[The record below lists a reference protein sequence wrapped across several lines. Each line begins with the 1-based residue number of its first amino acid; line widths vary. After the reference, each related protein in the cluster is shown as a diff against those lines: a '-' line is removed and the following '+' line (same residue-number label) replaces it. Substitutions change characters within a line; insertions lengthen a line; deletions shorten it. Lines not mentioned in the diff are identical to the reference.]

1 MQLPIVA
8 GALPI
13 PTKNTQ
19 AFNLPPI
26 SYFYLVCARM
36 CMCVVS
42 VIFILVSVCTC
53 MCAGQRLTWASFF
66 HGSPSLFFETWSL
79 SELEANMARLADQWA
94 SESPVSTSHT
104 QASIT
109 IPSLCMGSGA
119 LVLMLQWGAFC
130 CLSHHP
136 GYFLFLMLIQQVE

>member
-8 GALPI
+8 EALPI

-19 AFNLPPI
+19 AFDLPPI
-26 SYFYLVCARM
+26 SYFYLMCARM

-42 VIFILVSVCTC
+42 VIFILASVCTC

-66 HGSPSLFFETWSL
+66 HGSPYLFFETQSL
-79 SELEANMARLADQWA
+79 SELEANISRLHLTH
-94 SESPVSTSHT
+94 PGFYHHT
-104 QASIT
+104 Q
-109 IPSLCMGSGA
+109 PLHGSGA